1 MIVPSRPFPEICFS
15 ASLSGAGLHPSLER
29 MTFYSYGR
37 VALLHGMLRLGL
49 KPGDAIA
56 IPAYYCESALQ
67 SIVAYGFKPVFID
80 VGDDLQLP
88 LDAVETVFS
97 TQKIK
102 AVLLTHFFG
111 FVPAARGEIISLCWA
126 ADVKV
131 IEDCSHSFLSYLYS
145 KNTRQEAD
153 AYVFS
158 LRKIL
163 PIADGGALL
172 AGKCQGDTVSL
183 QPASGP
189 LLNDLPFLLMRTIE
203 AAVIKFGWPNLYSPQ
218 IGKLRAALSRS
229 DNNAEKA
236 AMYEGL
242 QDNLLPPSYNLAM
255 YLRNEPCLRRIAQS
269 RVLNY
274 RQLVQAIAPSGI
286 EAIVP
291 DISDGE
297 IPQVLPVLDATGTL
311 VNYLRT
317 RGIGAYHWPGEEMP
331 IEVTALPSLYP
342 NAIRL
347 NESIACF
354 PIHQDISDKHIVF
367 MADAVADWKNTCPVE
382 SAWR

>member
-1 MIVPSRPFPEICFS
+1 MIVPSRPFPATGFA
-15 ASLSGAGLHPSLER
+15 ASVSGAELHPSLEG

-37 VALLHGMLRLGL
+37 IALLHGMVRLGL

-56 IPAYYCESALQ
+56 VPAYYCESALQ
-67 SIVAYGFKPVFID
+67 SVVAYGLKPVFID

-88 LDAVETVFS
+88 LDAMKTAFS

-111 FVPAARGEIISLCWA
+111 FVPAARDEIIPLCRA

-131 IEDCSHSFLSYLYS
+131 VEDCSHSFLSYLYS
-145 KNTRQEAD
+145 RNTGQEAD

-158 LRKIL
+158 LRKTL

-172 AGKCQGDTVSL
+172 VGKCQGDTASL
-183 QPASGP
+183 QPASGL

-229 DNNAEKA
+229 GDDAECASMHANLRDNP
-236 AMYEGL
+236 
-242 QDNLLPPSYNLAM
+242 LPPSYSLAQ
-255 YLRNEPCLRRIAQS
+255 YFRNEPCLRYMAQS
-269 RVLNY
+269 RVHNY
-274 RQLVQAIAPSGI
+274 RKLVQAIAPAGI
-286 EAIVP
+286 EAIIP